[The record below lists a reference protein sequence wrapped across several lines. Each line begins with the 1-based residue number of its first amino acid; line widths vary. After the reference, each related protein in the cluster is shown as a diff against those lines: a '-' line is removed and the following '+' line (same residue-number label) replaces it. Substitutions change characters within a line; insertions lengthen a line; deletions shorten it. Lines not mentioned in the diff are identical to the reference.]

1 MGLID
6 LYLLKKNKV
15 AFSWRYLGIINYD
28 LDGGHAYVASMKG
41 YKLPRASYETLLR
54 LAGDC
59 SMLGVLVQIPLV
71 GPDGVKDELDEDQDN
86 EFVAL
91 A

>member
-1 MGLID
+1 
-6 LYLLKKNKV
+6 
-15 AFSWRYLGIINYD
+15 
-28 LDGGHAYVASMKG
+28 
-41 YKLPRASYETLLR
+41 
-54 LAGDC
+54 
-59 SMLGVLVQIPLV
+59 MLGVLVQIPLV